1 MSTLQELFEEYRG
14 VDFRDL
20 GSRKLEVL
28 RNALKKLPK
37 EEITSIE
44 DGKRFLELL
53 RNFREALAENAKLN
67 GENYPNL
74 LKSILTVGEDGLYSD
89 SLRFIFELIQ
99 NVDDCDFAQPD
110 DCKLDMR
117 FDFEH
122 GEIILTYNEV
132 GFTPFNV
139 F

>member
-44 DGKRFLELL
+44 DGKRFL
-53 RNFREALAENAKLN
+53 
-67 GENYPNL
+67 
-74 LKSILTVGEDGLYSD
+74 
-89 SLRFIFELIQ
+89 
-99 NVDDCDFAQPD
+99 
-110 DCKLDMR
+110 
-117 FDFEH
+117 
-122 GEIILTYNEV
+122 
-132 GFTPFNV
+132 
-139 F
+139 